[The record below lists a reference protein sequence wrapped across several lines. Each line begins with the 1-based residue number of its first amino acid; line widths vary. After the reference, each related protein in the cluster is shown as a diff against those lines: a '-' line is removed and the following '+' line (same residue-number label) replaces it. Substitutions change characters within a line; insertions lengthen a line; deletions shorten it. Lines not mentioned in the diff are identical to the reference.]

1 MRSVFIL
8 THQWNNQG
16 ANVLGAFAKKEDA
29 ERFQRSYER
38 EHPISALEPSW
49 FEIEE
54 AAYYE

>member
-1 MRSVFIL
+1 MRSIFVL

-16 ANVLGAFAKKEDA
+16 ANVLGIFTRKEDA
-29 ERFQRSYER
+29 ERFQRVYEK

-54 AAYYE
+54 SVYYE